1 MRAKVV
7 EKGKRE
13 REIGKKAQRVREWE
27 KEKAKEGECWQL
39 RRSSAKTR

>member
-1 MRAKVV
+1 VRAKVV

-27 KEKAKEGECWQL
+27 KEKAKEGDRVLAVEEIEC
-39 RRSSAKTR
+39 KD